1 MDSVWKVEL
10 SPLLLG
16 FPKAG
21 RAQQPCGYLFL
32 SLAEPLVTPH
42 QPLLTS
48 LSIGR

>member
-10 SPLLLG
+10 SAPLLG
-16 FPKAG
+16 SPKAG
-21 RAQQPCGYLFL
+21 RAQQPCHYLLL
-32 SLAEPLVTPH
+32 SLAEPLVTPR